1 MSLWDAAL
9 QQPRFR
15 GYFVQFYGSDQAALV
30 QQASQFLWEGLLG
43 GEGTLVIA
51 RPGLEKAFRGR
62 LTELG
67 ANVEGLE
74 SKKQLRFLDAE
85 ATLKRFL
92 VDGMPNWVSF
102 AKTVRAALR
111 SSRPTPGVK
120 GYRIFGDMSGVL
132 LEAGNFEAAMQLKEN
147 WVRLQGQSS
156 FSLYSACPID
166 LFGTPDLYQLDA
178 LLRSHSHVVTS
189 ETDAGLRSSLLR
201 AIDEMLGAKART
213 VRSAIRSEARPGYA
227 ELPEAERIVLWLYKN
242 LPDKADALIHEAR
255 KFERERIRAARAEAG
270 QEERK

>member
-15 GYFVQFYGSDQAALV
+15 GHFVQFYGSDQAVLV
-30 QQASQFLWEGLLG
+30 QQAGQFLWEGLLG
-43 GEGTLVIA
+43 GEGTLVIS
-51 RPGLEKAFRGR
+51 RPELEAAFRAR

-67 ANVEGLE
+67 ANVGGLE
-74 SKKQLRFLDAE
+74 LKRQLLFLNAE
-85 ATLKRFL
+85 STMRRFL
-92 VDGMPNWVSF
+92 VDDMPNWVAF
-102 AKTVRAALR
+102 AKTIRAALR
-111 SSRPTPGVK
+111 SARPAAGVK
-120 GYRIFGDMSGVL
+120 GYRIFEGMSGAL
-132 LEAGNFEAAMQLKEN
+132 LERGNFEAAMQLKEH

-189 ETDAGLRSSLLR
+189 ETDAGLRNSLLR
-201 AIDEMLGAKART
+201 AIDELLGAKGRS

-227 ELPEAERIVLWLYKN
+227 ELPEAERIVVWLRKN
-242 LPDKADALIHEAR
+242 LPDKADAVIHQAR
-255 KFERERIRAARAEAG
+255 KLERERVKAARAEAE
-270 QEERK
+270 QKER